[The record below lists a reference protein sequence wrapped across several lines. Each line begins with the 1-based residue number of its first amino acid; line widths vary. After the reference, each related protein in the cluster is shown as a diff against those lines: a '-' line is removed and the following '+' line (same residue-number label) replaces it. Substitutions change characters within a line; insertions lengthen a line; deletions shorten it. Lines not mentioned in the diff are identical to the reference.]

1 MPAVSER
8 QRKFFGAELSRKRR
22 GKKTETGLSEGK
34 LKDFARVLKRRK
46 KQREHHAS

>member
-8 QRKFFGAELSRKRR
+8 QRRYFGAELARKRR
-22 GKKTETGLSEGK
+22 GQKTETGLSEGK

-46 KQREHHAS
+46 KQRERHAS